1 MGFFSRLFG
10 RKREQNK
17 ELAITLTKEYVGVHV
32 ESLMATWISLQ
43 EELSDFTELE
53 KKDILKDEIAKFT
66 RSAKEFLQSQKIKA
80 PAHLFQVVRE
90 ELNDKII
97 EFAKP
102 HISEFVIGYRRP
114 NLTWPH
120 PTDVPLKDLEKL
132 RATLKENNIAFEML
146 HYDLREDR
154 IRSLLIQY
162 DIRRKPEF
170 QNTETWSR
178 NFSYSHDDLILL
190 GDVLKSKNVKVQ
202 GVEHVLGDLWIMVK
216 QELIRQQDSQFQKA
230 FLNANPDLPESPS
243 LQEWAVAYAT
253 TFKND
258 FDYVDYVNKMARL
271 ASTVFE
277 KGELEKLIREQLS
290 GKTAYLPSGRPLNM

>member
-102 HISEFVIGYRRP
+102 
-114 NLTWPH
+114 T
-120 PTDVPLKDLEKL
+120 
-132 RATLKENNIAFEML
+132 
-146 HYDLREDR
+146 
-154 IRSLLIQY
+154 
-162 DIRRKPEF
+162 
-170 QNTETWSR
+170 
-178 NFSYSHDDLILL
+178 
-190 GDVLKSKNVKVQ
+190 
-202 GVEHVLGDLWIMVK
+202 
-216 QELIRQQDSQFQKA
+216 
-230 FLNANPDLPESPS
+230 
-243 LQEWAVAYAT
+243 
-253 TFKND
+253 
-258 FDYVDYVNKMARL
+258 
-271 ASTVFE
+271 
-277 KGELEKLIREQLS
+277 
-290 GKTAYLPSGRPLNM
+290 